1 MNQLKFDWGYVR
13 RFTLIPSICA
23 AVAAVSLSL
32 AIWLHSEQVQ
42 RNDEL
47 TANHAAVHEDYDAL
61 IDQRRVVDR
70 YQRRYQS
77 FRSLGFIGRESRLD
91 WVETLRTTTARV
103 GIPRVSYNIQPQ
115 LQVVAPVTSLMSGE
129 EIQIRVSR
137 LQLEMGLIHELD
149 LLRFFDDLQD
159 QAPGLIKVDECELV
173 YFGETSRTL
182 SDPNLTTTCTVQI
195 YSVITSDVAYGAT
208 G

>member
-1 MNQLKFDWGYVR
+1 MNRVDFDWDYVR
-13 RFTLIPSICA
+13 RYTLIPTLCA
-23 AVAAVSLSL
+23 TVAAVSLVL
-32 AIWLHSEQVQ
+32 AIWLHNKQTQ

-47 TANHAAVHEDYDAL
+47 TANYTAVHEDYDEL
-61 IDQRRVVDR
+61 IHQRRVVDR
-70 YQRRYQS
+70 YHRRYQS
-77 FRSLGFIGRESRLD
+77 FRNLGFIGRESRLD

-115 LQVVAPVTSLMSGE
+115 LRVVAPVTSLMSGE

-149 LLRFFDDLQD
+149 LLRFFDDLQE
-159 QAPGLIKVDECELV
+159 QAPGLIKVDECDLV
-173 YFGETSRTL
+173 YDGEISKAV
-182 SDPNLTTTCTVQI
+182 SEPNLTTNCTVQI
-195 YSVITSDVAYGAT
+195 YSVITSDVVYGAT

>member
-1 MNQLKFDWGYVR
+1 MNQSDFDWDYVR
-13 RFTLIPSICA
+13 RFTLIPTICA
-23 AVAAVSLSL
+23 TVAAVSLVL
-32 AIWLHSEQVQ
+32 AIWVHDKQIQ

-47 TANHAAVHEDYDAL
+47 SANYAAVHEDYDAL

-70 YQRRYQS
+70 YHRRYQS
-77 FRSLGFIGRESRLD
+77 FRNLGFIGRESRLD

-115 LQVVAPVTSLMSGE
+115 LRVVAPVTSLMSGE

-159 QAPGLIKVDECELV
+159 QAPGLIKVDECELA
-173 YFGETSRTL
+173 YFGEASRA
-182 SDPNLTTTCTVQI
+182 SSEPNLTTNCTVQI
-195 YSVITSDVAYGAT
+195 YSVITSDVEYGVT